1 MNFNE
6 HWYNGIK
13 SKGSDG
19 MLTKLTLGEKLK
31 DLRIAKGYK
40 STEHLASIVNIP
52 KTTLNDYENDEK
64 NQDVGY
70 ANLIT
75 LAKFYEV
82 SMDYLLGLSDV
93 DRHLNTA
100 YSDLGL
106 GDKTIDLLKKPK
118 FNIRLLNELIEHEHF
133 ADFMA
138 DMEIYID
145 GLATMQITTLNS
157 VAEIAKDE
165 ITGEYAPNDKEYF
178 MRTLQ
183 SAKIKEDRYFHA
195 VIHEDIDRI
204 ADDLR
209 ILHSENKKD
218 TQVVS
223 DDTGGLSIL
232 IELIQKLKDFKGTPQ
247 EIKLKLFTL
256 ILGTDINRL
265 NKQEKAV
272 IQTLIKKGEMTWKK
286 S

>member
-1 MNFNE
+1 
-6 HWYNGIK
+6 
-13 SKGSDG
+13 

-40 STEHLASIVNIP
+40 STEQLASIVNIP

-75 LAKFYEV
+75 LAKFYGV

-100 YSDLGL
+100 YAGLGL
-106 GDKTIDLLKKPK
+106 NDKAIDILREREI
-118 FNIRLLNELIEHEHF
+118 NIRLLNEIIEHEYF
-133 ADFMA
+133 SDFMA

-145 GLATMQITTLNS
+145 GLASMQINSINS
-157 VAEIAKDE
+157 VASFGKDE
-165 ITGEYAPNDKEYF
+165 IKGQYNPHDKEYF
-178 MRTLQ
+178 MRTLEA
-183 SAKIKEDRYFHA
+183 AKIKEDRYFHS

-209 ILHSENKKD
+209 ILHSTNKKD
-218 TQVVS
+218 TQVAS
-223 DDTGGLSIL
+223 DDAAGLSIL
-232 IELIQKLKDFKGTPQ
+232 IEILQKLKDFKGTPQ
-247 EIKLKLFTL
+247 EMKLQLFTL
-256 ILGTDINRL
+256 ILGTDIKKL

-272 IQTLIKKGEMTWKK
+272 MHTIIKKGEMTWKK
-286 S
+286 K

>member
-1 MNFNE
+1 
-6 HWYNGIK
+6 
-13 SKGSDG
+13 

-31 DLRIAKGYK
+31 DLRLAKGYK
-40 STEHLASIVNIP
+40 STEHLASILNIP

-106 GDKTIDLLKKPK
+106 NDKTIDLLREPQ
-118 FNIRLLNELIEHEHF
+118 FNIRLLNELIEHEYF

-178 MRTLQ
+178 IRTLQ

-195 VIHEDIDRI
+195 IIHEDIDRI

-256 ILGTDINRL
+256 ILGTDINKL
-265 NKQEKAV
+265 NRQEKAV

>member
-1 MNFNE
+1 
-6 HWYNGIK
+6 
-13 SKGSDG
+13 
-19 MLTKLTLGEKLK
+19 ML
-31 DLRIAKGYK
+31 
-40 STEHLASIVNIP
+40 
-52 KTTLNDYENDEK
+52 
-64 NQDVGY
+64 
-70 ANLIT
+70 LI
-75 LAKFYEV
+75 FYGKM
-82 SMDYLLGLSDV
+82 SWSQ
-93 DRHLNTA
+93 
-100 YSDLGL
+100 S
-106 GDKTIDLLKKPK
+106 K
-118 FNIRLLNELIEHEHF
+118 FNIRLLNELIEHEYF

-157 VAEIAKDE
+157 VAKLAKNE

-178 MRTLQ
+178 IRTLQ

-195 VIHEDIDRI
+195 VIHKDIDRI

-256 ILGTDINRL
+256 ILGTDINKL
-265 NKQEKAV
+265 NRQEKAV

>member
-1 MNFNE
+1 
-6 HWYNGIK
+6 
-13 SKGSDG
+13 

-31 DLRIAKGYK
+31 DLRLAKGYK
-40 STEHLASIVNIP
+40 STDQLASVLNIP

-75 LAKFYEV
+75 LAKFYDV
-82 SMDYLLGLSDV
+82 SMDWLLGLSDV

-106 GDKTIDLLKKPK
+106 SDSTIDLLKEPK
-118 FNIRLLNELIEHEHF
+118 FNIRLLNELIQHEHF

-145 GLATMQITTLNS
+145 GLATMQIATLNS
-157 VAEIAKDE
+157 VAKLAKDE
-165 ITGEYAPNDKEYF
+165 ITDEYTPNDKEYF
-178 MRTLQ
+178 MRTLKAAQ
-183 SAKIKEDRYFHA
+183 IKEDRYFHS

-209 ILHSENKKD
+209 ILHRENKKD

-223 DDTGGLSIL
+223 DDTGGLSIPHFVFFMPPRRVSR
-232 IELIQKLKDFKGTPQ
+232 IGLKCQ
-247 EIKLKLFTL
+247 
-256 ILGTDINRL
+256 
-265 NKQEKAV
+265 
-272 IQTLIKKGEMTWKK
+272 W
-286 S
+286 